1 MHGRLK
7 SFSVETSQGIWYIH
21 VSSVTGAGRP
31 PADAAR
37 QPQPSARP
45 QPQVPCDANM
55 VKIKN
60 MPPTRSVHQSHA
72 GPSTGRDLHE
82 SDDDDDDD
90 AFMEPP
96 PWRHVLKKQC
106 TNANVAAN
114 ATAKTTKTLV
124 KYAHAPT
131 VRCAPLTFNKF
142 VDNLTLN
149 QRIKII
155 EMGFG
160 GLLGISAERIGSR
173 ELLKFLFDR
182 LDPNSMVIELGKNRG
197 IHVTPFAMKQV
208 LGIPDSDEDLPLQ
221 TNNHASKALSK
232 LKIMLGLEECQDL
245 HASHL
250 QKILKDDLELCS
262 NLIDDETAIRFFFI
276 IASNK
281 LLFPSTDNNIRCKDI
296 YLTRDLSRL
305 SDMNGCKAVVDD
317 LRHAAHAYHID
328 KTKKGTPSLP
338 GCAILLI
345 IEHMNTPRAKHFDQ
359 NVIQKITSADRTKD
373 QQGKATFGL
382 LPLKSSNNTCYYTT
396 HHPFSNVPANNE
408 PLAASYFP
416 SIIAE
421 LGGFVDQIDSR
432 TRQSQ
437 ARAALAKFDAKS
449 KKASSYMNTGQLM
462 LQNAHQK
469 AIRNLR
475 AILQDKA
482 HGNIGQDHHHQPN
495 TSDTAQ
501 ADDVSMHGSRNG
513 HNMGSEHVF
522 DKEVPS
528 ETRENDLHSSG
539 HPNQD
544 RPLQFAQNGAR
555 EPDLPNHATLHQ
567 THDETFPQTD
577 NVHCDKDMEGEPS
590 LVSSQVHVHTGLTS
604 DHVLPPDVADGNT
617 TAALPITT
625 QAGDV
630 YMHDTHTGHNMGFE
644 LEFDMPIQLETR
656 ANELHSGDH
665 TNQDI
670 NHATPMQ
677 LEQHMAL
684 ESGIPIP
691 IAQHN
696 SHDDSFPRSD
706 VIHLT

>member
-345 IEHMNTPRAKHFDQ
+345 ILYLDNLQCKHQIEHMNTPRAKHFDQ

-382 LPLKSSNNTCYYTT
+382 LP
-396 HHPFSNVPANNE
+396 
-408 PLAASYFP
+408 
-416 SIIAE
+416 
-421 LGGFVDQIDSR
+421 IDSR

-495 TSDTAQ
+495 TSDT
-501 ADDVSMHGSRNG
+501 G
-513 HNMGSEHVF
+513 
-522 DKEVPS
+522 
-528 ETRENDLHSSG
+528 G

>member
-1 MHGRLK
+1 MRPPQQMHGRLK
-7 SFSVETSQGIWYIH
+7 SFSVETSQGIWSID
-21 VSSVTGAGRP
+21 VSSVTSAGRP

-55 VKIKN
+55 VKTKN

-82 SDDDDDDD
+82 SDDDDD

-96 PWRHVLKKQC
+96 PWRRVLKKQC

-131 VRCAPLTFNKF
+131 VHCAPSTFNKF

-197 IHVTPFAMKQV
+197 IHVTPFAVKQV
-208 LGIPDSDEDLPLQ
+208 LGILDSDEDLPLQ

-232 LKIMLGLEECQDL
+232 LKIMLGLEESHDL

-281 LLFPSTDNNIRCKDI
+281 LLFPSIDNNIRCKDI

-305 SDMNGCKAVVDD
+305 SDMNWCKAVVDD

-345 IEHMNTPRAKHFDQ
+345 VSI
-359 NVIQKITSADRTKD
+359 
-373 QQGKATFGL
+373 
-382 LPLKSSNNTCYYTT
+382 PLC
-396 HHPFSNVPANNE
+396 HP
-408 PLAASYFP
+408 
-416 SIIAE
+416 
-421 LGGFVDQIDSR
+421 
-432 TRQSQ
+432 
-437 ARAALAKFDAKS
+437 
-449 KKASSYMNTGQLM
+449 
-462 LQNAHQK
+462 
-469 AIRNLR
+469 
-475 AILQDKA
+475 
-482 HGNIGQDHHHQPN
+482 
-495 TSDTAQ
+495 
-501 ADDVSMHGSRNG
+501 
-513 HNMGSEHVF
+513 
-522 DKEVPS
+522 
-528 ETRENDLHSSG
+528 
-539 HPNQD
+539 
-544 RPLQFAQNGAR
+544 
-555 EPDLPNHATLHQ
+555 
-567 THDETFPQTD
+567 
-577 NVHCDKDMEGEPS
+577 
-590 LVSSQVHVHTGLTS
+590 
-604 DHVLPPDVADGNT
+604 
-617 TAALPITT
+617 
-625 QAGDV
+625 
-630 YMHDTHTGHNMGFE
+630 
-644 LEFDMPIQLETR
+644 
-656 ANELHSGDH
+656 
-665 TNQDI
+665 
-670 NHATPMQ
+670 
-677 LEQHMAL
+677 
-684 ESGIPIP
+684 
-691 IAQHN
+691 
-696 SHDDSFPRSD
+696 
-706 VIHLT
+706 

>member
-1 MHGRLK
+1 MFLNQ
-7 SFSVETSQGIWYIH
+7 FSIFVGQ
-21 VSSVTGAGRP
+21 
-31 PADAAR
+31 
-37 QPQPSARP
+37 
-45 QPQVPCDANM
+45 
-55 VKIKN
+55 
-60 MPPTRSVHQSHA
+60 
-72 GPSTGRDLHE
+72 
-82 SDDDDDDD
+82 
-90 AFMEPP
+90 
-96 PWRHVLKKQC
+96 
-106 TNANVAAN
+106 
-114 ATAKTTKTLV
+114 TTKTLV

-131 VRCAPLTFNKF
+131 VRCAPSTFNKF

-197 IHVTPFAMKQV
+197 IHVTPFAVKQV
-208 LGIPDSDEDLPLQ
+208 LGIPDSGEDLPLQ

-232 LKIMLGLEECQDL
+232 LKIMLDLEESQDL

-305 SDMNGCKAVVDD
+305 SDMNWCKAVVDD
-317 LRHAAHAYHID
+317 LRHAAQAYHID

-345 IEHMNTPRAKHFDQ
+345 ILYLDNLQCKHQIEHMNTPRAKYFDQ
-359 NVIQKITSADRTKD
+359 NVIQKITSADRAKD

-382 LPLKSSNNTCYYTT
+382 LLLKSSNNTCYYTT
-396 HHPFSNVPANNE
+396 HHPFSDVPANNE

-416 SIIAE
+416 SILAE

-462 LQNAHQK
+462 LQNAHREV
-469 AIRNLR
+469 IRNLR

-495 TSDTAQ
+495 TSDTGTGMSPA
-501 ADDVSMHGSRNG
+501 HC
-513 HNMGSEHVF
+513 H
-522 DKEVPS
+522 
-528 ETRENDLHSSG
+528 LH
-539 HPNQD
+539 
-544 RPLQFAQNGAR
+544 
-555 EPDLPNHATLHQ
+555 
-567 THDETFPQTD
+567 
-577 NVHCDKDMEGEPS
+577 
-590 LVSSQVHVHTGLTS
+590 
-604 DHVLPPDVADGNT
+604 
-617 TAALPITT
+617 
-625 QAGDV
+625 
-630 YMHDTHTGHNMGFE
+630 
-644 LEFDMPIQLETR
+644 
-656 ANELHSGDH
+656 
-665 TNQDI
+665 
-670 NHATPMQ
+670 
-677 LEQHMAL
+677 
-684 ESGIPIP
+684 
-691 IAQHN
+691 
-696 SHDDSFPRSD
+696 
-706 VIHLT
+706 